1 MSALRCAPRV
11 AVFLGLFAAI
21 CAAAHGAERP
31 NFVFIVTDDQG
42 PWAMHAAGDPNAVTP
57 NLDRLR
63 ASGAMLTRCYSPTPV
78 CSPARASILTSR
90 YGTELGIT
98 DYLPRSDPPLKGLSP
113 EIATW
118 PRALS
123 EAGYSTALV
132 GKYHCGELA
141 ESHPTRIGYGEFS
154 GFIHGGMVSKDPLME
169 IDGVERQMSG
179 WTPDLLTDYAIDF
192 LQRKQD
198 ASFALS
204 LHFWAPHANAGVN
217 EEGDRTWLPLS
228 EADLTPFADLDPQ
241 LPEPD
246 FPKLDH
252 PRTKRMLREYL
263 ASVHSV
269 DRNVGRV
276 LDTLD
281 ELGLAEKTVVI
292 MTSDHGYNLGHHGIW
307 HKGNGRW
314 LLIDDQGDR
323 ANMWDNSLR
332 VPAIVRWPGVIRAG
346 ATIDQTCSHLD
357 WFPTI
362 LGMAG
367 VEMPQDAVVRGRTL
381 VPLLKG
387 ESPPWS
393 EELFAQYRM
402 REDSG
407 EGADMR
413 SYQTD
418 RWKLVRFQRQRRE
431 DEFYDRVSDPEEKTN
446 LIESTDPEVRQAISE
461 LQAKMVSRMSEIG
474 DRVVAE

>member
-1 MSALRCAPRV
+1 MSSIRCARWLATLLCLLAVNAV
-11 AVFLGLFAAI
+11 AIAAD
-21 CAAAHGAERP
+21 RP

-42 PWAMHAAGDPNAVTP
+42 PWALHAAGDPNAVTP

-78 CSPARASILTSR
+78 CSPSRASILTSR

-118 PRALS
+118 PRALA
-123 EAGYSTALV
+123 EAGYATALV

-192 LQRKQD
+192 LERKQD

-228 EADLTPFADLDPQ
+228 EADLAPFAGLDPQ

-246 FPKLDH
+246 FPKLDQR
-252 PRTKRMLREYL
+252 RTKRMLREYL

-276 LDTLD
+276 LATLD
-281 ELGLAEKTVVI
+281 RLGLAENTVVI
-292 MTSDHGYNLGHHGIW
+292 ATADHGYNLGHHGIW

-314 LLIDDQGDR
+314 LLIDNQGNR

-332 VPAIVRWPGVIRAG
+332 VPAIVRWPGVIAAG

-362 LGMAG
+362 LAMAG
-367 VEMPQDAVVRGRTL
+367 VEMPQDAVVRGRSV
-381 VPLLKG
+381 VPLLTG

-393 EELFAQYRM
+393 EEFFAQYRM

-431 DEFYDRVSDPEEKTN
+431 DEFYDRNNDPEEKTN
-446 LIESTDPEVRQAISE
+446 LIDSSDPDVRQAISE
-461 LQAKMVSRMSEIG
+461 LQAKLVSRMSEIG